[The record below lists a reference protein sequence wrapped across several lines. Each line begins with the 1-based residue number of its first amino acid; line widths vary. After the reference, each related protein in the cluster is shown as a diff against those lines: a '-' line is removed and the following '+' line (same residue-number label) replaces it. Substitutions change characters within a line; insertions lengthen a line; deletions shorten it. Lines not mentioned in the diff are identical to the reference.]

1 MQHLSVLTSVD
12 TLILQLGHILRSV
25 QNWRRVYRL
34 RVMVFVEYESE
45 VDEERAR
52 VKALLEK
59 LRIEADVLVFWLAS
73 GSLNTYELIINGES
87 NDLEYE
93 LIVNEALRDEE
104 WWDELQSFRGRST
117 HMSSSQELNKIT
129 SILDSTSNRPGAFNP
144 HEGLGDRRRTSM
156 NMSTVDGREVRR
168 HPDIAMLSKMGVSMG
183 IHTHHLNH
191 GVFDDDSSTDYV
203 SDTETGSDEESHLPW
218 DNGET
223 PRQTGFDGSLEPL
236 LEETG
241 TVRRRGRRHYKS
253 NSEESSNRAAES
265 LLASTTTT
273 PNVPS
278 YGTMSTSQTQQ
289 QPQLDT
295 RSRAPAREEIIKSP
309 TTPHKPSSSASLLK
323 PTETFP
329 AYDAPEMPP
338 LTQRRSRS
346 LSPTRQSGA
355 RTPRSGAMTPS
366 RPGISRQSS
375 AVKFSSRP
383 VPETRI
389 SGEDSRISFVATTP
403 LTPRPTHSRQSSL
416 GKLAVRPIADSR
428 PSAGEG
434 ASRTIQFAASHNK
447 TDLSASI
454 PELVDNPNVEDE
466 SEAGSSASTQS
477 VALSFN
483 DLPSRAQHLILNELM
498 KQNSRHTAVLLTTLP
513 IPAEG
518 TCQDQEA
525 TIQYLSDV
533 EVLCNELPPTLM
545 VLSNNMTVTVS
556 L

>member
-1 MQHLSVLTSVD
+1 
-12 TLILQLGHILRSV
+12 
-25 QNWRRVYRL
+25 
-34 RVMVFVEYESE
+34 MVFVEYESE
-45 VDEERAR
+45 VEEERAR
-52 VKALLEK
+52 VQALLEK

-87 NDLEYE
+87 NDLDYE

-104 WWDELQSFRGRST
+104 WWDELQSFRGRSA

-129 SILDSTSNRPGAFNP
+129 SILDSTSNRPGVFNP
-144 HEGLGDRRRTSM
+144 HEGDGERRRSSM
-156 NMSTVDGREVRR
+156 AEVSEIPR
-168 HPDIAMLSKMGVSMG
+168 HPDITMLSKMGVSMG
-183 IHTHHLNH
+183 IHTHHLH
-191 GVFDDDSSTDYV
+191 HDVFDDDSSSTDYM
-203 SDTETGSDEESHLPW
+203 SDTEAGSDEESCLPL
-218 DNGET
+218 
-223 PRQTGFDGSLEPL
+223 QTGFDGSLEPL

-241 TVRRRGRRHYKS
+241 TARRRGRRHYKS
-253 NSEESSNRAAES
+253 NSEESTDKATES
-265 LLASTTTT
+265 LLPSAATT
-273 PNVPS
+273 PIVPS
-278 YGTMSTSQTQQ
+278 YGAMATSQILQ
-289 QPQLDT
+289 QPEPDT
-295 RSRAPAREEIIKSP
+295 SSRLPPREETVKPP
-309 TTPHKPSSSASLLK
+309 TTPHRPTPSTGQLK

-329 AYDAPEMPP
+329 VYDPPEMPP

-346 LSPTRQSGA
+346 MSPTRPSGA
-355 RTPRSGAMTPS
+355 KTPRSGAITPS

-389 SGEDSRISFVATTP
+389 SGEDSRISFVPTAQ
-403 LTPRPTHSRQSSL
+403 LTPRPTHSRHSSL
-416 GKLAVRPIADSR
+416 GKLAVRPVSETR

-434 ASRTIQFAASHNK
+434 ASRTIQFATSQSKA
-447 TDLSASI
+447 DLTASI
-454 PELVDNPNVEDE
+454 PEVADNLNAEAE
-466 SEAGSSASTQS
+466 SEAGSSLSAQS

-533 EVLCNELPPTLM
+533 EALCNELPPTLM